1 MILLQKQKGINL
13 SEATIGIIGVG
24 NVGSKVAEVA
34 QELGMHILLN
44 DLPRE
49 EKEGKQ
55 QFSSLQSLAEECD
68 ILTFHVPLYREGKYK
83 TYHLADAAFF
93 RSLKRRPVIINT
105 SRGEVIETNALL
117 NALETGAISDAVIDV
132 WENEPAIN
140 IDLLDKVFLGTPI
153 LPATRQTVKPTPPAC
168 RWMPY
173 AVISIYKRTTKLFR
187 PLQNS
192 CKSQQMTYRM
202 PICKC
207 MTPAG
212 TATH

>member
-1 MILLQKQKGINL
+1 MWAARWLKLHKNW
-13 SEATIGIIGVG
+13 
-24 NVGSKVAEVA
+24 
-34 QELGMHILLN
+34 GMHILLN

-49 EKEGKQ
+49 GKRRKTAVLFPPVACGGVRYTHLSRTFYIEKG
-55 QFSSLQSLAEECD
+55 SIRPTTWLML
-68 ILTFHVPLYREGKYK
+68 H
-83 TYHLADAAFF
+83 FF

-187 PLQNS
+187 PLQNNRANHS
-192 CKSQQMTYRM
+192 R
-202 PICKC
+202 
-207 MTPAG
+207 
-212 TATH
+212 